1 MYIVSQLII
10 HLLCKWMSVSFH
22 KQKTKK
28 KRVKNQG
35 SKPNSG
41 KKKKK
46 INCLF
51 IEFASSPSFKIRNT
65 ANTAFKMGA
74 ETDLCFCKFIF

>member
-1 MYIVSQLII
+1 MYTVSQLII

-28 KRVKNQG
+28 KKRVKNQG

-46 INCLF
+46 STVFSLNLHQV
-51 IEFASSPSFKIRNT
+51 PVLK
-65 ANTAFKMGA
+65 
-74 ETDLCFCKFIF
+74 